1 MSIFASI
8 DGVISPGHE
17 ARVSVLDN
25 GFTFGDGVYE
35 TLRTYDR
42 RPLLLGPHIA
52 RLRASADRLGIT
64 IPDGDGVLRE
74 RLGALLD
81 RAGHKDSF
89 IRIIVTRGVGD
100 ISYNFGRVKG
110 PTVVMVVKPFET
122 YPEGHYTEGI
132 ALVVVAVR
140 RNHPLALDPAIKSC
154 NLLNNILAVRET
166 QARGAH
172 EAILLNDR
180 GEVAECASSNIFAV
194 RGGRVVTP
202 PLSAGILA
210 GITRAA
216 VMEVG
221 REVGVEMIEETLSVA
236 DVSAADEVFITSSL
250 KEAMPVRTIDGRTIG
265 AGRPGPVTV
274 KLLQAFRAALPR
286 LCER

>member
-42 RPLLLGPHIA
+42 RPLLLGPHLV
-52 RLRASADRLGIT
+52 RLRESARRLGID
-64 IPDGDGVLRE
+64 IPSGDGELRE
-74 RLGALLD
+74 RLRALLD
-81 RAGHKDSF
+81 RAAHKDAF

-110 PTVVMVVKPFET
+110 PTIVMVVKPFEK
-122 YPEGHYTEGI
+122 YPESHYTEGI
-132 ALVVVAVR
+132 ALTVVAVR

-172 EAILLNDR
+172 EAILLNER

-194 RGGRVVTP
+194 RGGAVLTP

-210 GITRAA
+210 GITRAVVLDIA
-216 VMEVG
+216 
-221 REVGVEMIEETLSVA
+221 RDTGVPVREETLHVP
-236 DVSAADEVFITSSL
+236 DVVSSDEVFITSSL
-250 KEAMPVRTIDGRTIG
+250 KEVTPVRTIDGTTIG

-274 KLLQAFRAALPR
+274 KLHQAFRAALPR
-286 LCER
+286 LCEH

>member
-1 MSIFASI
+1 MSLFASI

-42 RPLLLGPHIA
+42 RPLLLGPHLA
-52 RLRASADRLGIT
+52 RLRGSAGRLGIE
-64 IPDGDGVLRE
+64 IPTTDAELRD
-74 RLGALLD
+74 RLRALLD
-81 RAGHKDSF
+81 RAGHRDSF
-89 IRIIVTRGVGD
+89 IRMIVTRGVGD

-110 PTVVMVVKPFET
+110 PTIVMVVKPFET
-122 YPEGHYTEGI
+122 YPESHYAEGI
-132 ALVVVAVR
+132 VLTVVGVR

-154 NLLNNILAVRET
+154 NLLNNILAMRET

-172 EAILLNDR
+172 EAILLNDH
-180 GEVAECASSNIFAV
+180 GDVAECASSNIFAV
-194 RGGRVVTP
+194 RGGAVLTP

-216 VMEVG
+216 VMDIG
-221 REVGVEMIEETLSVA
+221 REIGVDMREQTLTVA
-236 DVSAADEVFITSSL
+236 DLISASEVFITSSL
-250 KEAMPVRTIDGRTIG
+250 KEVTPVRRIDSHTIG
-265 AGRPGPVTV
+265 AGRPGPITQ
-274 KLLQAFRAALPR
+274 KLLHAFRAALPR
-286 LCER
+286 LCD